1 MSTLNLFAAVGRAV
15 RQRAPLAL
23 SCWRTAAGFFRRGSL
38 DLGFGHYHASV
49 RAWMPPAILRRPPPI

>member
-38 DLGFGHYHASV
+38 DLGFG
-49 RAWMPPAILRRPPPI
+49 PITPR